1 MLLPIIPPLVV
12 AADSTA
18 IEFPT
23 RQATVGT
30 LPTTTIILLTDY
42 TVLLDVGHQRSLP
55 RRARRRS
62 TLRRWGLGLRLLVS
76 YVVLRH
82 YITPLIFSDADV
94 VLSDVLL
101 WLCAQHQY
109 FSLASP
115 LRRDVPEAMFDWSR
129 CFHASRKLASK
140 AKACIPVNPFWSTP
154 ALDVP
159 SRHEGALSHDAAGG
173 GDLDINR
180 YTYWIT
186 TTVIRAIRSTM
197 LHIPSTTSIFT
208 LLDHCSEQNER
219 TMSPRLM
226 PVFAFTMKPRIV
238 HLAAHPWPEFGLAT
252 CRPTLLPIQHGIG
265 PYSRLYGCDDGVDG
279 LPLPD

>member
-23 RQATVGT
+23 PWVPFLPPPLSFSLTIPSSSTSAISARCHVAPVGA
-30 LPTTTIILLTDY
+30 LPFDAGVLAFVCSFHMSFSGTKAPFSSKLAALTA
-42 TVLLDVGHQRSLP
+42 RS
-55 RRARRRS
+55 
-62 TLRRWGLGLRLLVS
+62 
-76 YVVLRH
+76 
-82 YITPLIFSDADV
+82 ITPLIFSDADV

-173 GDLDINR
+173 G
-180 YTYWIT
+180 
-186 TTVIRAIRSTM
+186 
-197 LHIPSTTSIFT
+197 
-208 LLDHCSEQNER
+208 ER